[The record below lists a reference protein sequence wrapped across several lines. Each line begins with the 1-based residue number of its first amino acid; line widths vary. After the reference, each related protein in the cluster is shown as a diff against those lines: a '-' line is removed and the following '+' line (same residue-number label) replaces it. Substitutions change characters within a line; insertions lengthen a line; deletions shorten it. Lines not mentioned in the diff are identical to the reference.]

1 MKCEIIR
8 DLLPS
13 YIDGL
18 TSEESNQAIEE
29 HLEGCR
35 ECRRYLEEMRK
46 EIVTDKL
53 AKDEIEKRK
62 KEIQPLLKVRK
73 VNLHK
78 IFAAVMV
85 TAMICAVLFGVYEAY
100 YEYGRTADYSDVR
113 ITYEKVGN
121 IVTLGFLPQNEKI
134 YISAG
139 VISVGEE
146 EWLEIIKYRVS
157 PFREPVRTGGYYRFT
172 FIDEDTILD
181 SDGKGTIDLTG
192 NEEIKIH
199 FADVTKTVNI
209 KDLYTE
215 KGITN
220 SAN

>member
-134 YISAG
+134 YISRMA
-139 VISVGEE
+139 
-146 EWLEIIKYRVS
+146 
-157 PFREPVRTGGYYRFT
+157 
-172 FIDEDTILD
+172 
-181 SDGKGTIDLTG
+181 
-192 NEEIKIH
+192 
-199 FADVTKTVNI
+199 
-209 KDLYTE
+209 
-215 KGITN
+215 
-220 SAN
+220 

>member
-85 TAMICAVLFGVYEAY
+85 TAMICAVLFGVY
-100 YEYGRTADYSDVR
+100 
-113 ITYEKVGN
+113 
-121 IVTLGFLPQNEKI
+121 
-134 YISAG
+134 
-139 VISVGEE
+139 
-146 EWLEIIKYRVS
+146 
-157 PFREPVRTGGYYRFT
+157 
-172 FIDEDTILD
+172 
-181 SDGKGTIDLTG
+181 
-192 NEEIKIH
+192 
-199 FADVTKTVNI
+199 
-209 KDLYTE
+209 
-215 KGITN
+215 
-220 SAN
+220 

>member
-62 KEIQPLLKVRK
+62 KEIQP
-73 VNLHK
+73 
-78 IFAAVMV
+78 
-85 TAMICAVLFGVYEAY
+85 G
-100 YEYGRTADYSDVR
+100 D
-113 ITYEKVGN
+113 
-121 IVTLGFLPQNEKI
+121 
-134 YISAG
+134 
-139 VISVGEE
+139 E
-146 EWLEIIKYRVS
+146 EWEKLGIARYVTW
-157 PFREPVRTGGYYRFT
+157 PRTVCS
-172 FIDEDTILD
+172 I
-181 SDGKGTIDLTG
+181 TG
-192 NEEIKIH
+192 W
-199 FADVTKTVNI
+199 TT
-209 KDLYTE
+209 L
-215 KGITN
+215 
-220 SAN
+220 